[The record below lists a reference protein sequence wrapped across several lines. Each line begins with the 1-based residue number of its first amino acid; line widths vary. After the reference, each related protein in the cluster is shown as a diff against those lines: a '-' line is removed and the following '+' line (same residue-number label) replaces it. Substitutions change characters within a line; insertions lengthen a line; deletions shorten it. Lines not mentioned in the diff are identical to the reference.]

1 MSAKPFYIGDW
12 WIATATITNPATG
25 ALVDPNEVEATFTSP
40 AGTTTSATVTRSSV
54 GVDVAQIKLTEPG
67 TWHAI
72 FTTIG
77 NYEGVETQNIR
88 CHDPALVL

>member
-25 ALVDPNEVEATFTSP
+25 ALVDPNEVKATFTSP

-67 TWHAI
+67 TWKAVVS
-72 FTTIG
+72 TTG
-77 NYEGVETQNIR
+77 TYKGVARKQIR
-88 CHDPALVL
+88 VREP